1 MNGIQEDER
10 KAATYI
16 PLYKGKCPKKNL
28 FSMLDGKAEGQEE
41 GWRFVESIYRDDWSL
56 SNLIQLSSNAKLLQ
70 DIPLTHSDC
79 EIYHLT
85 FSLKFFSSKFFLF
98 HIVIM
103 GSILNV
109 DW

>member
-41 GWRFVESIYRDDWSL
+41 GWRFVESIYRDD
-56 SNLIQLSSNAKLLQ
+56 
-70 DIPLTHSDC
+70 
-79 EIYHLT
+79 
-85 FSLKFFSSKFFLF
+85 
-98 HIVIM
+98 
-103 GSILNV
+103 
-109 DW
+109 